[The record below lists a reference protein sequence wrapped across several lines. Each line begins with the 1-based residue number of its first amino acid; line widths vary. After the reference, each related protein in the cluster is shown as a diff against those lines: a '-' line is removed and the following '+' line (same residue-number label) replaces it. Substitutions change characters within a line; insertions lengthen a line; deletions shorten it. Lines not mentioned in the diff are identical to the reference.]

1 MRLTEVDIDELKF
14 SEYNPRKATKKQY
27 EELKTS
33 LERFGM
39 VDPII
44 VNSAENR
51 KNVIIGGHFRV
62 RVAKDLGWQ
71 KVPVVYV
78 KISDIKKEQE
88 LNLRLNK
95 NTGEWDWDLLA
106 NFDEE
111 MLLDVGFTE
120 LEVAKTVKDEDLLYE
135 RKIATPVYEVKG
147 FPVEIEDLYDAKKY
161 EELVEEI
168 EKANFVPEVKKFLL
182 LAATRFIEFDYR
194 KIAEFYAKS
203 DKKTKEMFEKLAL
216 VVVDFEKAIE
226 NGWIEMSEKLREAY
240 LG

>member
-1 MRLTEVDIDELKF
+1 
-14 SEYNPRKATKKQY
+14 
-27 EELKTS
+27 
-33 LERFGM
+33 
-39 VDPII
+39 
-44 VNSAENR
+44 SAENR

-168 EKANFVPEVKKFLL
+168 EKANFVPEAKKFLL

-194 KIAEFYAKS
+194 KIAEFYAKT